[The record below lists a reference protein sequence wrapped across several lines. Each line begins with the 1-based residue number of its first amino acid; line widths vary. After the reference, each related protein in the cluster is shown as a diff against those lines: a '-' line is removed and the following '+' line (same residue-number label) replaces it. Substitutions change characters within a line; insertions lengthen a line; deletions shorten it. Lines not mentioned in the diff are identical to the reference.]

1 MAIAP
6 STLPQLLYGAKAAM
20 AHTMTPLSTTQNP
33 NITLKIAPKSPA
45 LKNSSSLSLGA
56 KCDTRRALVCG
67 LIAVGAG
74 AMLGPDVASAASKR
88 RPPPPSPTEEKKD
101 PNVSG
106 VQAKVLASKKRKEA
120 MKEAVA
126 KLREKGKPVDK

>member
-1 MAIAP
+1 M
-6 STLPQLLYGAKAAM
+6 LFGDKAAVM
-20 AHTMTPLSTTQNP
+20 AHTMPPLSTAQSTTS
-33 NITLKIAPKSPA
+33 ILKVAPKSPA
-45 LKNSSSLSLGA
+45 LKNSSNLSLGA

-67 LIAVGAG
+67 LIAAGAG
-74 AMLGPDVASAASKR
+74 AMLGPDIASAASKR
-88 RPPPPSPTEEKKD
+88 RPSPPAPTEEKKD

-106 VQAKVLASKKRKEA
+106 VQAKVLASKRRKEA

>member
-1 MAIAP
+1 
-6 STLPQLLYGAKAAM
+6 M

-33 NITLKIAPKSPA
+33 NITLRTCPKSPA
-45 LKNSSSLSLGA
+45 PKNSNNLSLGA
-56 KCDTRRALVCG
+56 KCDTRRALLCG
-67 LIAVGAG
+67 LIAAGAG
-74 AMLGPDVASAASKR
+74 AVMGPDIASAASKR
-88 RPPPPSPTEEKKD
+88 RPPPPAPTAPMEEKKD

-106 VQAKVLASKKRKEA
+106 VLAKVLASKKRKEA